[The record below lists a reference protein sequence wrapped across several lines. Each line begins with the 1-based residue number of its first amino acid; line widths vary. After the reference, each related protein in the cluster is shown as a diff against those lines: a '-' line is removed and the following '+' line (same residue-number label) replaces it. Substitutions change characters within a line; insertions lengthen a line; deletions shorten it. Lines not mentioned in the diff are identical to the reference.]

1 VPICATTSYAQYCA
15 NGTCASTQIVRHYR
29 LLSDAHE
36 PKSRKQFAVF
46 VLTHLAGDIH
56 QPLHGADNE
65 DQGGNQIK
73 VRLPDDR
80 KLNLHAVWDTSLVER
95 LYGGQNEM
103 TVTKRLKQTY
113 ASRATEWQAGKIDL
127 VTIQAWVAESTRL
140 AKDVTYG
147 TLPGFACN
155 ADLEQTRI
163 ALSNDYLQQAGP
175 VVEEQLAKSGYRLAF
190 MLNRALG
197 D

>member
-1 VPICATTSYAQYCA
+1 
-15 NGTCASTQIVRHYR
+15 
-29 LLSDAHE
+29 
-36 PKSRKQFAVF
+36 
-46 VLTHLAGDIH
+46 
-56 QPLHGADNE
+56 
-65 DQGGNQIK
+65 
-73 VRLPDDR
+73 
-80 KLNLHAVWDTSLVER
+80 VWDTSLVER

-103 TVTKRLKQTY
+103 TVAKRLTQKY

-147 TLPGFACN
+147 TLPGFVCN

-163 ALSNDYLQQAGP
+163 ALSTDYLQQAGP
-175 VVEEQLAKSGYRLAF
+175 VVEEQHAKAGYRLAF